1 MAAATAPATATK
13 LAVAVYVE
21 EAAGAPVGA
30 ETEEGVTA
38 DGVTAEGALAAGAS
52 VGGAGGDAMGDGDA
66 AVGGVATGAG
76 AVAGDL
82 AGGPGSGAI
91 LGAGNGGRS
100 RGLGGGPDRERG
112 DDGGDYGEASHGFP
126 AWKREFSS
134 AWKPRSCELECEKMP
149 MNCVAKTMGG
159 SRFL

>member
-1 MAAATAPATATK
+1 M
-13 LAVAVYVE
+13 
-21 EAAGAPVGA
+21 
-30 ETEEGVTA
+30 
-38 DGVTAEGALAAGAS
+38 AAGAS

-66 AVGGVATGAG
+66 AVGRVATGAG
-76 AVAGDL
+76 AVAGTS
-82 AGGPGSGAI
+82 PGSGQQGPSWAPD
-91 LGAGNGGRS
+91 GAAPGLRGGR
-100 RGLGGGPDRERG
+100 DREEG